1 MPCRSPAGAATVRNS
16 TRQVSGGGS
25 SARDGMIVSATRRA
39 ISGAGNAPH
48 GSAVAFSRCVT
59 TPSRGKEGSSNWK
72 CTTIGNGKRSAEGRG
87 GKRGVRNVYIGCAS
101 SHEQKKQVS

>member
-25 SARDGMIVSATRRA
+25 SARDGMIVSETRRA

-48 GSAVAFSRCVT
+48 GTAVAFSRCV
-59 TPSRGKEGSSNWK
+59 SRPPHGKKGSSNWK
-72 CTTIGNGKRSAEGRG
+72 CPKIGRASGRE
-87 GKRGVRNVYIGCAS
+87 RGCKYGWISVVELSI
-101 SHEQKKQVS
+101 KKKNREIYE